1 MSSSPAYSPL
11 LSVWAFRHRCPTMPA
26 ADSCTVVNDPCEPF
40 SPESRTPGRPPEV
53 STTAFTT
60 RLPDLPPRALMVMDF
75 AIISSLV
82 RPGRPHI
89 WFLFVRSW
97 FCYTH
102 PSDPASRRRPCVSL
116 ALHHHQVGQGTC
128 TPKLL
133 RMLGALK
140 KALRRGLNL
149 SGSYQVLETFL
160 TDAIRSTIVTPGVRV
175 ISVVAGSSP
184 RTRDGH
190 RSLPPS
196 RAVPRRLPFLRGT
209 LPAH

>member
-140 KALRRGLNL
+140 ERPGYEPGL
-149 SGSYQVLETFL
+149 Q
-160 TDAIRSTIVTPGVRV
+160 
-175 ISVVAGSSP
+175 
-184 RTRDGH
+184 
-190 RSLPPS
+190 
-196 RAVPRRLPFLRGT
+196 RLPRCKGQGATGRDYRGNADCAGRWVRPRADDPNVFVLT
-209 LPAH
+209 

>member
-133 RMLGALK
+133 RMLSAPKERPGYEP
-140 KALRRGLNL
+140 GL
-149 SGSYQVLETFL
+149 Q
-160 TDAIRSTIVTPGVRV
+160 
-175 ISVVAGSSP
+175 
-184 RTRDGH
+184 
-190 RSLPPS
+190 
-196 RAVPRRLPFLRGT
+196 RLPRCKGQGATGRDYRGNADCAGRWVRPRADDPNVFALT
-209 LPAH
+209 

>member
-97 FCYTH
+97 FCYTL

-140 KALRRGLNL
+140 KPHSLANGASILHSYVSRRLNL
-149 SGSYQVLETFL
+149 AAQRRRARRSEQLPLNTAPQIQTRSI
-160 TDAIRSTIVTPGVRV
+160 AIAMPWPTPMHIVHNAKRPCVRC
-175 ISVVAGSSP
+175 S
-184 RTRDGH
+184 
-190 RSLPPS
+190 
-196 RAVPRRLPFLRGT
+196 
-209 LPAH
+209 